1 MVYSTVISSKFVI
14 LDKPAK
20 FNNENSLRKEGKLG
34 ND

>member
-20 FNNENSLRKEGKLG
+20 FNNEKFPQ
-34 ND
+34 